1 MIDYEDALAQML
13 ASMPLSD
20 VENVPLHE
28 SEGRVLA
35 SDVCARWHHPF
46 ADVSAMD
53 GYALAHQQQGS
64 FTVTQVGEIAAGQ
77 RWHGSLDD
85 GQAARIY
92 TGGVMPAGSDSVIPI
107 EDSVADDDGMVHLTP
122 SASYWRRECFVRQ
135 RGLDF
140 KEGAIVLRAGRRLT
154 SYDIALAAA
163 AGHDSVSVRTKPVI
177 ACVATGDELLQPHE
191 ARAVHEREPQRP
203 IVTPSSLYGIMA
215 MMRAHGSEP
224 RDWGIAPD
232 DPDEL
237 RKRLDEMARSDASI
251 LVTTGGVSQGAHDVM
266 AWLCRHDCA
275 IECLFS
281 GVAVR
286 PGKPLSFMIIHGKP
300 LVALPGNPV
309 SAMVGA
315 CVFLL
320 PLLAAAQ
327 GCKARAWSQGRLGR
341 DLPSNGKRLA
351 FLRGRLRHDSKGRSW
366 LFPYRGQ
373 DSAMLRL
380 MSLSDVLIRR
390 EKNAPPQGRG
400 VLVSFLP
407 LA

>member
-1 MIDYEDALAQML
+1 MIDYEDALAQMI
-13 ASMPLSD
+13 SYMPVSGVED
-20 VENVPLHE
+20 VSLHE

-35 SDVCARWHHPF
+35 SDVWARWHHPF

-53 GYALAHQQQGS
+53 GYALAHQQS
-64 FTVTQVGEIAAGQ
+64 DSLTVRQVAEIAAGQ
-77 RWHGSLDD
+77 RWHGSLTE

-107 EDSVADDDGMVHLTP
+107 EDSVAQDDMVHLTP
-122 SASYWRRECFVRQ
+122 SASYWRRGCFVRR

-140 KEGAIVLRAGRRLT
+140 KEGARVLGAGRRLT
-154 SYDIALAAA
+154 SRDVALAAA
-163 AGHDSVSVRTKPVI
+163 AGHDSVSVRTKPI
-177 ACVATGDELLQPHE
+177 FACLATGDELLLPDD

-237 RKRLDEMARSDASI
+237 KKRLDEMAHSDASI

-266 AWLCRHDCA
+266 AWLCRNDSA
-275 IECLFS
+275 IECIFS

-286 PGKPLSFMIIHGKP
+286 PGKPLSFMMIHGKP

-320 PLLAAAQ
+320 PLLAAIQ
-327 GCKARAWSQGRLGR
+327 GCKAKAWFQGQLGR
-341 DLPSNGKRLA
+341 DLPGNGKRLA

-373 DSAMLRL
+373 DSAMVRL
-380 MSLSDVLIRR
+380 MSLSDVLIRH
-390 EKNAPPQGRG
+390 EKNASPQRRG

-407 LA
+407 LG

>member
-1 MIDYEDALAQML
+1 MIDYEDALAQMIPY
-13 ASMPLSD
+13 MPLSD

-53 GYALAHQQQGS
+53 GYALAHQQQDS

-77 RWHGSLDD
+77 RWHGSLDG

-107 EDSVADDDGMVHLTP
+107 EDSVADDHGMVHLTP
-122 SASYWRRECFVRQ
+122 SASYWRRGCFVRQ

-177 ACVATGDELLQPHE
+177 ACLATGDELLQPHE
-191 ARAVHEREPQRP
+191 ARAVHERDPQRP

-215 MMRAHGSEP
+215 MMRDHGSAP

-266 AWLCRHDCA
+266 AWLCRHDSA
-275 IECLFS
+275 IECIFS

-286 PGKPLSFMIIHGKP
+286 PGKPLSFMRIHGKP

-327 GCKARAWSQGRLGR
+327 GCKARTWSQGRLGR
-341 DLPSNGKRLA
+341 DLPGNGKRLA

-380 MSLSDVLIRR
+380 MSLSDVLIRH

-407 LA
+407 LG